1 MSDSSRLRDSDRRTR
16 VHLTLFDRTKFLT
29 LFVAVYLVL
38 VWANLADNPL
48 LNSYIADRRGPRI
61 TRSPLSLS
69 KIGKELER
77 PFRKL
82 WFKYHYIRVPFS

>member
-29 LFVAVYLVL
+29 LFVGVYLVL

-48 LNSYIADRRGPRI
+48 LNFVDSCKLVFDSKKWLTALFLIEIVRQLHFA
-61 TRSPLSLS
+61 LA
-69 KIGKELER
+69 KIGR
-77 PFRKL
+77 A
-82 WFKYHYIRVPFS
+82 HV